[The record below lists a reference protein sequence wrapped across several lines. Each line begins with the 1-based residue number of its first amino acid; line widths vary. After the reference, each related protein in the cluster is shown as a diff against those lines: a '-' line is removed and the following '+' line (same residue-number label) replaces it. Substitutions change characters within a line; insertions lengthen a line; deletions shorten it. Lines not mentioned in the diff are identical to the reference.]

1 MTFLCAVRRGTAA
14 AVVAVVMAHAPEVT
28 AQESKSTTTAV
39 AEAKSRA
46 TVHFKRGIEAYK
58 GGRYKDAIDSFLDA
72 HREFP
77 SPTLSFNAALAYE
90 KLQDSAGALRFY
102 REYLRQNDGAQDKTT
117 VQTRIVE
124 HERRLQ
130 ERGVQQVTVL
140 SVPEAAT
147 VIVND
152 QPVGVTPWTGE
163 IFPGRHALRLR
174 REGYTDVTQEFELP
188 AHKAIDINVRLELA
202 QAAAP
207 APAAAETP
215 SPATS
220 APAAGGNV
228 RMDEKGLAKVTLP
241 TWITLGA
248 GAAILGTAGAFEL
261 MRRSAEDDVQ
271 NERTQVDRHDA
282 FDKMESR
289 QTTSR
294 VLAGVGA
301 AVVVTGGVLLYF
313 DLSRKTETAAWG
325 RAACT
330 QLGCGAEFGGQF

>member
-1 MTFLCAVRRGTAA
+1 VAA
-14 AVVAVVMAHAPEVT
+14 IVIAHAPEVA
-28 AQESKSTTTAV
+28 AQASKPTQTAV

-58 GGRYKDAIDSFLDA
+58 AGRYKDAIDSFLDA

-102 REYLRQNDGAQDKTT
+102 REYLRQNEGAQDTAT
-117 VQTRIVE
+117 VQTRIAE

-130 ERGVQQVTVL
+130 DRGVQQVTIL
-140 SVPEAAT
+140 SVPEAST
-147 VIVND
+147 VIVD
-152 QPVGVTPWTGE
+152 EQPVGVTPWTGE

-174 REGYTDVTQEFELP
+174 REGYADVTQEFELP
-188 AHKAIDINVRLELA
+188 AHKAIDISVRLELA
-202 QAAAP
+202 AAAAP
-207 APAAAETP
+207 TPAAAATP
-215 SPATS
+215 GPAQS
-220 APAAGGNV
+220 APAASGDA
-228 RMDEKGLAKVTLP
+228 RMDETGLAKVTLP

-248 GAAILGTAGAFEL
+248 GAAILGTSGAFEL
-261 MRRSAEDDVQ
+261 MRRSAEDDVK

-282 FDKMESR
+282 LDTMESR

-313 DLSRKTETAAWG
+313 DLSRKSETTAYG
-325 RAACT
+325 RAGCT
-330 QLGCGAEFGGQF
+330 HLGCSAEFGGQF